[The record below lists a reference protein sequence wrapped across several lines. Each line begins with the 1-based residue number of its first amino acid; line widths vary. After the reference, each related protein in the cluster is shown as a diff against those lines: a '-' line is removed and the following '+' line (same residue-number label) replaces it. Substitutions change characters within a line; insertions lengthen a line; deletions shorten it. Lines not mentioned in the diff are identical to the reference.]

1 VTLAD
6 SQIGGLADYDIPN
19 LPIFQ
24 SGNLPIR
31 VFAAAATP
39 AAATAAVVVAA
50 AAAAATVEPAA
61 TAAEPAAAGRLRLG
75 FIHDDGA
82 AVHLVL
88 VQLLDGLGRRF
99 VCGHFHEAKTPR
111 APGRHVPHDSGT
123 GDIANGAEQ
132 RGQFF
137 IRSFVG
143 KVSDVQPATHD

>member
-31 VFAAAATP
+31 VLPTRLAAS
-39 AAATAAVVVAA
+39 AATAAVVVTAPSTAA
-50 AAAAATVEPAA
+50 AVESAS
-61 TAAEPAAAGRLRLG
+61 TTAEPATAGRLRLG

-111 APGRHVPHDSGT
+111 APGRHVPHDAGT
-123 GDIANGAEQ
+123 GDIAYGAEQ